1 MEKLVEF
8 TLEKQQKITTYVK
21 EKEKENHFF
30 IKINACLF
38 GYDYDR
44 IFPCHGPRSPLLVNI
59 ISHLGGNVHI
69 CCFAIFET
77 LVAKLLN
84 LE

>member
-1 MEKLVEF
+1 MLFCLDIIMPEF
-8 TLEKQQKITTYVK
+8 FRY
-21 EKEKENHFF
+21 
-30 IKINACLF
+30 
-38 GYDYDR
+38 
-44 IFPCHGPRSPLLVNI
+44 HGPHSPLLVNM

-84 LE
+84 LLEWFAML